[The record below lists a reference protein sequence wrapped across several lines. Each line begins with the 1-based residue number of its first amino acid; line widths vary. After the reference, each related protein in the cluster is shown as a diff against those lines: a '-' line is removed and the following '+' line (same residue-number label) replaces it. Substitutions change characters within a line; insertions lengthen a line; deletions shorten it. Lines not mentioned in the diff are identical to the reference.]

1 MSTNNSVSKKG
12 SKKFNLIFFIDSE
25 KTYHYKLNLFFV
37 KFVLFFLFLLLVISS
52 ILIYFSLTLFQKNQ
66 IQDKYIISFKKSLLQ
81 YSFEKNL
88 MKDDNIK
95 NNEFVMNFPPKE
107 EVKKVEVKKVE
118 AKKEEAKKEEAK
130 KVEAKKEEA
139 KKEETKKVEVKKE
152 ETKKVEVKNEEVKKE
167 EVLIIENS
175 GIKIENPKIL
185 PEVNKTRFVFSLSN
199 TNLSKN
205 SISGKV
211 CAVIIGLNQK
221 GENIIY
227 KIPEEIKLNNQN
239 IPFSCDKGEQVRFS
253 RLRPTEFSIKL
264 GKNEITIQKVNIYF
278 SYIGSSGIVS
288 NSF

>member
-1 MSTNNSVSKKG
+1 MSINNSVSKKS

-52 ILIYFSLTLFQKNQ
+52 ISIYFSLTLFQKNQ
-66 IQDKYIISFKKSLLQ
+66 IQEKYIISFKKSLLQ

-88 MKDDNIK
+88 MKEENNK
-95 NNEFVMNFPPKE
+95 NNELVLNLPQKE
-107 EVKKVEVKKVE
+107 ELKNNDVKKIEIKKL
-118 AKKEEAKKEEAK
+118 
-130 KVEAKKEEA
+130 
-139 KKEETKKVEVKKE
+139 EVKKE
-152 ETKKVEVKNEEVKKE
+152 ELNKVETKNE
-167 EVLIIENS
+167 EVLIIQNS

-221 GENIIY
+221 GENLIY

-239 IPFSCDKGEQVRFS
+239 VPYSCDKGEQVKFS

-278 SYIGSSGIVS
+278 SYIGANGIVA

>member
-199 TNLSKN
+199 TNLW
-205 SISGKV
+205 
-211 CAVIIGLNQK
+211 
-221 GENIIY
+221 
-227 KIPEEIKLNNQN
+227 
-239 IPFSCDKGEQVRFS
+239 
-253 RLRPTEFSIKL
+253 
-264 GKNEITIQKVNIYF
+264 
-278 SYIGSSGIVS
+278 
-288 NSF
+288 

>member
-1 MSTNNSVSKKG
+1 MSINNSVSKKI

-52 ILIYFSLTLFQKNQ
+52 ISIYFSLTLFQKNQ
-66 IQDKYIISFKKSLLQ
+66 IQEKYIISFKKSLLQ

-88 MKDDNIK
+88 MKEENNK
-95 NNEFVMNFPPKE
+95 NNELVLNLPQKE
-107 EVKKVEVKKVE
+107 ELKNNDVKKIEVKKL
-118 AKKEEAKKEEAK
+118 
-130 KVEAKKEEA
+130 
-139 KKEETKKVEVKKE
+139 EVKKE
-152 ETKKVEVKNEEVKKE
+152 ESNKVESKNE
-167 EVLIIENS
+167 EVLIIQNS

-185 PEVNKTRFVFSLSN
+185 PEVNKTSFIFSLSN
-199 TNLSKN
+199 INLSKN

-211 CAVIIGLNQK
+211 CAVIIGVNQK
-221 GENIIY
+221 GENLIY

-239 IPFSCDKGEQVRFS
+239 VPYSCDKGEQVKFS

-278 SYIGSSGIVS
+278 SYIGANGIVA